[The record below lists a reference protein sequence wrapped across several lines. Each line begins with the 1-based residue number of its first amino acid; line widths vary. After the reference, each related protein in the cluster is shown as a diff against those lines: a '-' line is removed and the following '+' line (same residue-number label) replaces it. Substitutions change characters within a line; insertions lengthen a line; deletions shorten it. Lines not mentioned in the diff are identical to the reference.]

1 MLRTNVF
8 VLFDAGE
15 IPTPFFCWC
24 CCFAL
29 LCFAL
34 FNARE
39 IPTHNVFYFVLF
51 CSLSKTNEC
60 CLIMD

>member
-1 MLRTNVF
+1 MFLFCLMQGRFQHHFF
-8 VLFDAGE
+8 VGVVV
-15 IPTPFFCWC
+15 
-24 CCFAL
+24 L

-34 FNARE
+34 FDARE

>member
-15 IPTPFFCWC
+15 IPTPFFVGVVV
-24 CCFAL
+24 L

-34 FNARE
+34 FDARE

-51 CSLSKTNEC
+51 GSLSKTNEC